1 MENKRV
7 VTSKENEGVGGGRKG
22 YYVIIWYHV
31 CENFENCKALQN
43 LKNLSLS

>member
-1 MENKRV
+1 MENKWV
-7 VTSKENEGVGGGRKG
+7 VTSKEKEEGRGGRKG